1 VGVHAEREAAMSTMS
16 RDPAGGVPGAGEGEG
31 AMSVRRHPATSSHNY
46 LAKLGE
52 VALPTARSGVNVAR
66 VEHDGWCD
74 FQHGRGFCNCDPVV
88 VLEDAETVL
97 AALPVQGVIH

>member
-1 VGVHAEREAAMSTMS
+1 
-16 RDPAGGVPGAGEGEG
+16 
-31 AMSVRRHPATSSHNY
+31 MSVRRHPATSSHNY

-74 FQHGRGFCNCDPVV
+74 FQHGRGFCNCDPAIVV
-88 VLEDAETVL
+88 EDAAKAL
-97 AALPVQGVIH
+97 AALPDSGQVH

>member
-1 VGVHAEREAAMSTMS
+1 M
-16 RDPAGGVPGAGEGEG
+16 
-31 AMSVRRHPATSSHNY
+31 RRHPATSSHNY

-88 VLEDAETVL
+88 VLEDAAGEYDARGHKLRTTKER
-97 AALPVQGVIH
+97 G